1 MEQKN
6 KIAAFKK
13 AHELAEYT
21 TGLLANNEYKKAVEN
36 FAVTAQAIEA
46 VSKTEIFTSKYAA
59 EFNHWLGMM
68 VSFVSSGK
76 MKGAY
81 DVIAQKLTPMLKD
94 MLMDAIIVE
103 GIKEYSDPNEM
114 DGLTKKV
121 QDQYKKY
128 MYPNKW
134 KGIVPKD
141 YKIKYK
147 GAVVSS
153 WYNLNHMQNMCRP
166 KPKKITDLSVLI
178 AGCGTGEDALA
189 CAFQYSGADF
199 TFVDISP
206 SSLAM
211 AKYYGSELGIKN
223 VEYRLDNIMTM
234 ELDKTY
240 DIIVSVGVIHHLS
253 EPHLGV
259 DNLRQHLKDDGI
271 MAIMVYGEY
280 GRFEIGLFQQALQV
294 MSKDQD
300 GFDFGINA
308 VPDILSNLHDC
319 SRLHDLMWKNDVLKG
334 DQHVVDL
341 LLNVN
346 ENRYNVMSLKKMMG
360 DGGMRICEFPWFGLY
375 DPLNYSKASSIRQA
389 VTNMDFIEKAYLAEL
404 LHGKI
409 TKHTIYAVKQENSYV
424 FLTTSD
430 KNWTDYVPSKS
441 EYLVTEESVIG
452 SRDSKYTA
460 YFNKNID
467 LDNEPVEINKLKLD
481 KTAWNILKACNGQ
494 RTVKDIVKHL
504 SIKDG
509 QVNVEMFRQMIDLR
523 MLHLHK
529 K

>member
-1 MEQKN
+1 MEQK
-6 KIAAFKK
+6 KTIALFKK
-13 AHELAEYT
+13 AHELADYT
-21 TGLLANNEYKKAVEN
+21 TDLFANGEYQKAVEN
-36 FAVTAQAIEA
+36 FSITAQAIEA
-46 VSKTEIFTSKYAA
+46 ISKTEIFAGKYAA

-103 GIKEYSDPNEM
+103 GMKEYSNPNEM

-134 KGIVPKD
+134 KGIVPKG
-141 YKIKYK
+141 YKKKYK
-147 GAVVSS
+147 DAVVSP
-153 WYNLNHMQNMCRP
+153 WYNLNHMQNMCRQ
-166 KPKKITDLSVLI
+166 KPKKISDLSVLV

-211 AKYYGSELGIKN
+211 AKYYGSELGVKN

-234 ELDKTY
+234 ELHKTY
-240 DIIVSVGVIHHLS
+240 DIIISVGVIHHLS

-259 DNLRQHLKDDGI
+259 ESLNRHLKDDGI

-280 GRFEIGLFQQALQV
+280 GRFEIGLFQRALQV
-294 MSKDQD
+294 MNKDQD
-300 GFDFGINA
+300 GFDFGISA
-308 VPDILSNLHDC
+308 VPEILQNLHDC
-319 SRLHDLMWKNDVLKG
+319 SRLHDLMWKNDVFKG

-360 DGGMRICEFPWFGLY
+360 DGGMRICEFPWFDLY
-375 DPLNYSKASSIRQA
+375 NPLNYSKASSIRQA
-389 VTNMDFIEKAYLAEL
+389 ISNLDFIEKAYLAEL

-409 TKHTIYAVKQENSYV
+409 TKHTIYAVKQENRFNALSA
-424 FLTTSD
+424 SH
-430 KNWTDYVPSKS
+430 KNWMDYVPVKS
-441 EYLVTEESVIG
+441 EFLVTEESVIG

-460 YFNKNID
+460 YFNKNAD
-467 LDNEPVEINKLKLD
+467 LDNEQIETLKLNLD
-481 KTAWNILKACNGQ
+481 EAAWNILKACNGK
-494 RTVKDIVKHL
+494 RTVRDIIKHL
-504 SIKDG
+504 SLREG
-509 QVNVEMFRQMIDLR
+509 QVNAEMFQQMIDLR
-523 MLHLHK
+523 MLHLHQK
-529 K
+529 